1 MSLVRILREGYRSM
15 RFSLVLSVLGTTAEG
30 IIMALY
36 PNMILVTDFVHWTID
51 TGVEAVSTISL
62 HLASKRRIRFH
73 WDLFLLESM
82 LLLFVVFVVAS
93 FYLYSFVDY
102 IVHAVAAFSSNQL
115 HNAEANIFQLAATLS
130 GGAITG
136 AVLFIQ
142 KKNYDKLRLEILRV
156 DYIHALI
163 DLVAAAV
170 ASSGIVAVMLTRSY
184 LAELVFTIMLFSFVI
199 HGIIGIGQEV
209 LRSALGLNYDHQL
222 EKELLKELRDIATDK
237 ARIVDV
243 HARKLGSFYVI
254 EVKVQVSPTAT
265 LRELHSMRTRITKYI
280 QSRNPLAYHVDVVFI
295 PRGAVKAP
303 KKTRRV

>member
-1 MSLVRILREGYRSM
+1 MAGTVVEGVILLMYPS
-15 RFSLVLSVLGTTAEG
+15 
-30 IIMALY
+30 IILM
-36 PNMILVTDFVHWTID
+36 TDIIHWIID

-62 HLASKRRIRFH
+62 HLAAKRRIRFH
-73 WDLFLLESM
+73 WDLFLFESM
-82 LLLFVVFVVAS
+82 LLLFVVFAVTS

-102 IVHAVAAFSSNQL
+102 IVHATAAFSSSQL
-115 HNAEANIFQLAATLS
+115 HDAEANIFQLAATLT
-130 GGAITG
+130 GGVITG

-156 DYIHALI
+156 DYVHALI

-170 ASSGIVAVMLTRSY
+170 ASAGIVTIMLTRSY
-184 LAELVFTIMLFSFVI
+184 LAELIFTIMLFSFVI
-199 HGIIGIGQEV
+199 HGVIGIGQEV

-243 HARKLGSFYVI
+243 HARKLGSFYVV
-254 EVKVQVSPTAT
+254 EVKIQVSPTTT

-280 QSRNPLAYHVDVVFI
+280 QSRNPLAYHVDVIFI
-295 PRGAVKAP
+295 PRGAVKEP
-303 KKTRRV
+303 RRTRRL